1 MDKPRAFDA
10 LRRTSKKANFRLYA
24 FGIWSTSVGVWV
36 QTIGIAWLTWELTES
51 TAWLGAIALAEA
63 VPALALALFAGTI
76 VDRIDSYKLARITQ
90 ACQLSYALIIAVLCF
105 AGLIDIW
112 LLFGLTCARG
122 AVLAFNRPARM
133 TLLYAVVGR
142 DLLAPALAVQSI
154 LFNSSRFLGPA
165 LGGTII
171 AFGGTVWAFT
181 VATAMFFIFTLL
193 LSAMTVAGAP
203 IARERGSML
212 AETADGVRYIVGHPG
227 ISIHLALLFAVS
239 LFAKPLTDMLPGF
252 ADRVFALGV
261 DGLAIL
267 MTAHGLG
274 AMIGALWLAARS
286 SGVVGMTAISIANA
300 LAIALSLMLFVATD
314 DLWLACPMASV
325 AGFGFI
331 VQSITGQTLVQAA
344 VDPALRGR
352 VLSVYGVVLEGVP
365 AIGAFLV
372 GLAAERLGLRL
383 PLFIGAAL
391 CLAAWFWA
399 WRRRAALTLALETP
413 AAEAAT
419 GAKASAS

>member
-1 MDKPRAFDA
+1 MTDAEKPRAFDA
-10 LRRTSKKANFRLYA
+10 LRRTSKNRNFRLYA
-24 FGIWSTSVGVWV
+24 IGNWATSVGVWV

-63 VPALALALFAGTI
+63 IPALALALCAGAI
-76 VDRIDSYKLARITQ
+76 VDRVDCYKLMRVTQ
-90 ACQLSYALIIAVLCF
+90 SCQVLYTLAICVLCL

-112 LLFGLTCARG
+112 LLFALTCGRG

-165 LGGTII
+165 LGGAII
-171 AFGGTVWAFT
+171 AFGGTVWAFG
-181 VATAMFFIFTLL
+181 VATAMYLTFTIM
-193 LSAMTVAGAP
+193 LSLMKVKGEP
-203 IARERGSML
+203 VARERRSVLSDM
-212 AETADGVRYIVGHPG
+212 AEGVRYIASHPG

-239 LFAKPLTDMLPGF
+239 LCAKPLTDMLPGF

-274 AMIGALWLAARS
+274 AMLGALWLAARS
-286 SGVVGMTAISIANA
+286 AGVAGMTAISIANA
-300 LAIALSLMLFVATD
+300 LAIALSLMLFVATGS
-314 DLWLACPMASV
+314 LWLACPMAAL
-325 AGFGFI
+325 AGFGFL
-331 VQSITGQTLVQAA
+331 VQSITGQTLVQSA

-365 AIGAFLV
+365 AIGAFFV
-372 GLAAERLGLRL
+372 GLAAERVGLRL
-383 PLFIGAAL
+383 PLFVGGAL
-391 CLAAWFWA
+391 CFAAWFWV
-399 WRRRAALTLALETP
+399 WRRRDSLTAALETP
-413 AAEAAT
+413 PDGAAR
-419 GAKASAS
+419 